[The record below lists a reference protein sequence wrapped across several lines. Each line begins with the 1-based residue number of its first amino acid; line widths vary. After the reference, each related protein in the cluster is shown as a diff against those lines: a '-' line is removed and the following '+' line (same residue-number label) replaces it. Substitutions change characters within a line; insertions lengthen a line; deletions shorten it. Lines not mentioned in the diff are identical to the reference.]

1 EDWRRGW
8 HPDRANPRGSDS
20 LVLVVGAGPAGL
32 EAARA
37 LGARGYRVA
46 LAEASRVLGGRV
58 VREAALPGMR
68 EYIRVRD
75 WREGQIAKMPNVEV
89 FRESHLTAQDVRDF
103 GADHV
108 VIATGARW
116 RRDLFGAKRFVP
128 IAEDAT
134 PVFTPDDIMDGRL
147 PAEGPVVVYD
157 ADGYYMGG
165 VIAERLRAEGLA
177 VTLVTPDDRVSQWAE
192 NTGEGWRVPGHLMAQ
207 GIALLTAH
215 ALSWFDGKA
224 VTLACA
230 HSERET
236 TLPARGL
243 VLVGQRA
250 PVDDLYSAL
259 RYDAAGNHTEL
270 PFTLARIGDCE
281 APAIIAAA
289 TYAGHRYA
297 QELDLAVDIDLPM
310 PHDKV
315 DVGLVAQSVL
325 KEAAE

>member
-1 EDWRRGW
+1 
-8 HPDRANPRGSDS
+8 
-20 LVLVVGAGPAGL
+20 
-32 EAARA
+32 
-37 LGARGYRVA
+37 VA
-46 LAEASRVLGGRV
+46 LAEAGRVLGGRV

-89 FRESHLTAQDVRDF
+89 FRESRLTAQDVMDF

-116 RRDLFGAKRFVP
+116 RCDLFTGYRFEAV
-128 IAEDAT
+128 ADAAT

-147 PAEGPVVVYD
+147 PEGPTVVYD

-165 VIAERLRAEGLA
+165 VIAERLRAAGLA
-177 VTLVTPDDRVSQWAE
+177 VTLVTPYNRVSPWAE
-192 NTGEGWRVPGHLMAQ
+192 HTGEGWRVPGHLIGL
-207 GIALLTAH
+207 GIEVLTAH
-215 ALSWFDGKA
+215 ALTWFDGAA

-230 HSERET
+230 HSGRERV
-236 TLPARGL
+236 LPAANL

-250 PVDDLYSAL
+250 PVDDLYTAL
-259 RYDAAGNHTEL
+259 RYAPDGERVAM
-270 PFTLARIGDCE
+270 PFSLARIGDCE

-297 QELDLAVDIDLPM
+297 RELDGAVDIDLPM

-315 DVGLVAQSVL
+315 DVGLVEPGAWATAMDR
-325 KEAAE
+325 AAE